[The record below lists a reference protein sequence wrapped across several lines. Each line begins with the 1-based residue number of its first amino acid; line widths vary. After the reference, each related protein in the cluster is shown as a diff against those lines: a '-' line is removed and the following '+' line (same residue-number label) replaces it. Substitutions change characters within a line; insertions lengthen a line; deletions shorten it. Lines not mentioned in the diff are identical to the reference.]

1 MINEIILFKK
11 LNLPGEIVVVVVLNC
26 KIYSVDYSQAVLQGF
41 CSLTGISY
49 FKKHWFKKID
59 ILSPLY

>member
-49 FKKHWFKKID
+49 FKKH
-59 ILSPLY
+59 